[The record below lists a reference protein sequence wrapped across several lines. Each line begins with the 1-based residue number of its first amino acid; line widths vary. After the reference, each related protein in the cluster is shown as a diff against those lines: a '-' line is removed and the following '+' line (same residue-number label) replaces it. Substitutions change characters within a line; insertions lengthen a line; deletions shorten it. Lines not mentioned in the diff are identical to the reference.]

1 MNRLF
6 PSSFRCD
13 IIYSTNAHIVEAS
26 YVTKKHLFFVR
37 HGKTEWNGQYRFQG
51 KSDIPL
57 NEEGRLQAQSL
68 ASRLSGWSGV
78 RILTSPLSRA
88 LETSAIIAAACGAVA
103 EPQEGL
109 SEMGFGAW
117 EGRSIFETETSDPQ
131 AFREWKN
138 NPFKFVPPGGEGFP
152 EIQCRLLPVL
162 DEALSSVQER
172 ILLISHGGI
181 IRAALS
187 LLLDLSQESVWRMKL
202 SNCSVTAVESG
213 KRGKSLLFLNDDIHT
228 VLPAVFLPNLPF
240 PS

>member
-1 MNRLF
+1 MCIRK
-6 PSSFRCD
+6 
-13 IIYSTNAHIVEAS
+13 ITEAL
-26 YVTKKHLFFVR
+26 YVTKKHLYFVR

-68 ASRLSGWSGV
+68 ASRLGGWSGV

-88 LETSAIIAAACGAVA
+88 LETSDIIAEACGAVS
-103 EPQEGL
+103 ERQEGL
-109 SEMGFGAW
+109 SEMGFGSW
-117 EGRSIFETETSDPQ
+117 EGLSIFETESSDPN
-131 AFREWKN
+131 AFRDWKH
-138 NPFKFVPPGGEGFP
+138 NPFQFIPPGGECFP
-152 EIQCRLLPVL
+152 EIQNRLLPVL

-172 ILLISHGGI
+172 IFIVSHGGI

-213 KRGKSLLFLNDDIHT
+213 KRGKSLVFLNDDIHT
-228 VLPAVFLPNLPF
+228 VLPAAILPNLPF